1 MAIPIGSSCCARIAN
16 DREGRRSGSSPSF
29 ARFVAE
35 RYYCPKSSTNR
46 SSYMSSPRA
55 YYAVKMFNPV
65 VRICSAMI
73 LMLLALPSHS
83 HAAPTTAIAADDF
96 LNSIGV
102 VTSFPDRGQ
111 SLGETIEMIRY
122 CGFRWVRAGIEGLSD
137 RGPTTIWTFLELH
150 RDTGVKFSW
159 GLVSG
164 GTDIKKLVRTGR
176 VLADAGALLAIE
188 GNNEPNNFGVVY
200 QGEKGGG
207 GRGISWMP
215 VARLQRDL
223 YQAVKNDAVLAN

>member
-1 MAIPIGSSCCARIAN
+1 M
-16 DREGRRSGSSPSF
+16 
-29 ARFVAE
+29 
-35 RYYCPKSSTNR
+35 
-46 SSYMSSPRA
+46 
-55 YYAVKMFNPV
+55 
-65 VRICSAMI
+65 
-73 LMLLALPSHS
+73 
-83 HAAPTTAIAADDF
+83 
-96 LNSIGV
+96 NSIGV

-111 SLGETIEMIRY
+111 SLGGTIEIIRY
-122 CGFRWVRAGIEGLSD
+122 CGFRWVRAGIRGFSD

-223 YQAVKNDAVLAN
+223 YQAVKGNSVLANYPVWSNPRNLALSRITLGSNFSHLLPGANTLMPDGTKYADYANVHNYLYHPNSPYPEDNKAWDAADPTAASPS